1 MNSKSQLPRVS
12 PRQLPPIFVNKL
24 LLEHSCDFH
33 LGIFSAVWA
42 AETWGTWFSVWLLS
56 KHFTYESQL
65 RYRIFETRASRQRGV
80 CGGGGGGS
88 WGAAPGRWPG
98 RQGPGLT
105 GLAKSGPLTHWNWL
119 TASTPHF
126 LLAQQLGDP
135 GTSPSSSSD

>member
-12 PRQLPPIFVNKL
+12 PHQLPPIFVNKL

-65 RYRIFETRASRQRGV
+65 RYRIFETHASRQRGGR
-80 CGGGGGGS
+80 GGGGGRGGELGCGTRQVAREAGPWPYRPCQIRSTDSLELAHSQHTPLSSGS
-88 WGAAPGRWPG
+88 TTR
-98 RQGPGLT
+98 R
-105 GLAKSGPLTHWNWL
+105 SR
-119 TASTPHF
+119 HF
-126 LLAQQLGDP
+126 TQ
-135 GTSPSSSSD
+135 